1 MTSRERMLA
10 AISCEPVDY
19 IPCSFM
25 LFFNMMARSAD
36 HAEFLERQVVM
47 GLDPFS
53 HAGYLKPAMHPDV
66 TEKVWTEQEGGE
78 TIICRRLDTPKGAL
92 TQRVAQMNGWPT
104 QDNFWIY
111 HDWVVPRTREAL
123 VKPEQDLEKLPYLLG
138 PFRDEDIG
146 NLRQTAVKNNAL
158 ADRFGLLR
166 AGGWGSSYS
175 EALGDDGVMGADA
188 MSWLSGYVDVM
199 ELSLTAPDVIKEYAR
214 IIHEWNMRAIQI
226 YLDVADP
233 DIIIRRAWYET
244 TEFWTPGA
252 YREIILPFLKREV
265 EVVHQAGKKFGY
277 IITSAFGPLL
287 DDILSSG
294 IDVLIGLDP
303 EEGKGTDLAEVKAK
317 FREHKRAIWGGVS
330 GALTVEQGTEEA
342 TEAAVIR
349 ALTILGD
356 GGGFILS
363 PVDNVR
369 DDTPNAWR
377 NTEKFIEVW
386 KRERVR
392 A

>member
-19 IPCSFM
+19 TPCSFM
-25 LFFNMMARSAD
+25 IFNNMMTRSASQR
-36 HAEFLERQVVM
+36 EFLEKQVQM
-47 GLDPFS
+47 GLDPFA
-53 HAGYLKPAMHPDV
+53 HAGYLKPAMHPAAV
-66 TEKVWTEQEGGE
+66 ETVWREQEGGE
-78 TIICRRLDTPKGAL
+78 TVICRRIDTPKGPL
-92 TQRVAQMNGWPT
+92 TQRVAQIAGWPAG
-104 QDNFWIY
+104 DNFWIY
-111 HDWVVPRTREAL
+111 HDWVVPRSREVL

-138 PFRDEDIG
+138 SFRDEDIG
-146 NLRQTAVKNNAL
+146 NLRESAGRSNAL
-158 ADRFGLLR
+158 AAEFGLPR

-199 ELSLTAPDVIKEYAR
+199 ELSLTEPAIIKEYAS

-244 TEFWTPGA
+244 TEFWTPAA
-252 YREIILPFLKREV
+252 YREIILPFLKREA

-277 IITSAFGPLL
+277 IITSAFQPLL
-287 DDILSSG
+287 DDILAGG

-303 EEGKGTDLAEVKAK
+303 EEGKGTDLAEVKAQ
-317 FREHKRAIWGGVS
+317 FRAADRAIWGGVS
-330 GALTVEQGTEEA
+330 GAITVEQDTEAA

-349 ALTILGD
+349 ALTTLGA

-377 NTEKFIEVW
+377 NTEKLIEVW
-386 KRERVR
+386 KQYR
-392 A
+392 

>member
-10 AISCEPVDY
+10 AISCQPVDY
-19 IPCSFM
+19 TPCSFM
-25 LFFNMMARSAD
+25 IFYNLMTRCANQQ
-36 HAEFLERQVVM
+36 EFLEQQVAM
-47 GLDPFS
+47 GLDPFA
-53 HAGYLKPAMHPDV
+53 HAGYLKPAMHPDAS
-66 TEKVWTEQEGGE
+66 EKVWTEQEGGE
-78 TIICRRLDTPKGAL
+78 TIICRRIDTPKGPL
-92 TQRVAQMNGWPT
+92 TQRVARINGWPAE
-104 QDNFWIY
+104 DDFWIY
-111 HDWVVPRTREAL
+111 HDWAVPRSREVL

-146 NLRQTAVKNNAL
+146 KLRESAQRSNAL
-158 ADRFGLLR
+158 AERLGLLKV
-166 AGGWGSSYS
+166 GGWGSSYS

-199 ELSLTAPDVIKEYAR
+199 ELSLTAPEIIKEYAR
-214 IIHEWNMRAIQI
+214 IIHEWTMRAIQI

-252 YREIILPFLKREV
+252 YREIILPFLTREV
-265 EVVHQAGKKFGY
+265 EAVHQAGKKFGY
-277 IITSAFGPLL
+277 IITSAFQPLL
-287 DDILSSG
+287 DDILASG

-303 EEGKGTDLAEVKAK
+303 GEGKGTDLAEVKVK
-317 FREHKRAIWGGVS
+317 FYASGRAIWGGVS
-330 GALTVEQGTEEA
+330 GALTVEQDTEAA
-342 TEAAVIR
+342 TEAAVIS
-349 ALTILGD
+349 ALSTLGN

-386 KRERVR
+386 KRERSR
-392 A
+392 T

>member
-19 IPCSFM
+19 TPCSFM
-25 LFFNMMARSAD
+25 IFYNMMTRCASHR
-36 HAEFLERQVVM
+36 EFLERQAAM
-47 GLDPFS
+47 GLDPFA
-53 HAGYLKPAMHPDV
+53 HAGYLKPAMHPAAM
-66 TEKVWTEQEGGE
+66 EKVWREQEGGE
-78 TIICRRLDTPKGAL
+78 TVICRRIDTPKGPL
-92 TQRVAQMNGWPT
+92 TQRVAQLNGWPAG
-104 QDNFWIY
+104 DNFWIY
-111 HDWVVPRTREAL
+111 HDWVVPRSREVL
-123 VKPEQDLEKLPYLLG
+123 VKPERDLEKLPYLLG

-146 NLRQTAVKNNAL
+146 ILRESAGRNNAL
-158 ADRFGLLR
+158 AAELGLPR
-166 AGGWGSSYS
+166 VGGWGSSYS

-188 MSWLSGYVDVM
+188 MSWLSGFVEVM
-199 ELSLTAPDVIKEYAR
+199 ELSLTEPAIIKEYAR

-233 DIIIRRAWYET
+233 DLIIRRAWYET

-277 IITSAFGPLL
+277 IITSAFQPLL

-317 FREHKRAIWGGVS
+317 FRAAGRAIWGGVS
-330 GALTVEQGTEEA
+330 GALTVEQDTEEA
-342 TEAAVIR
+342 TEAAVLR
-349 ALTILGD
+349 ALTTLGG

-369 DDTPNAWR
+369 EDTPNAWR
-377 NTEKFIEVW
+377 NTEKLIEVW
-386 KRERVR
+386 KQYR
-392 A
+392 